1 METMVATFRLLIEV
15 LPDNDQLSAEVLDK
29 VVREWAW
36 DKKGTAQPSPDSR
49 PTFNLSGE
57 FPEKVPR
64 RIPCTRFGS
73 YDCKYYNGNPD
84 DFARQCASE
93 LEESNELTRER
104 ILVAPDIALRPATW
118 VRGGT
123 FHTQSTLRPLIGA
136 MHRPDGRQRVNV
148 VIVDQGFDKHLFP
161 ANYAGGIDVHTRVAG
176 AGHSAHATMIARNI
190 LAIAPD
196 ARLYDCPLIPSP
208 PVGARPV
215 IEDIQTFTVVATAL
229 CRCVAVPLVEISNAV
244 GFGTWVFV
252 NAWAVFDRRSD
263 IGPRHYCDD
272 PQHPLNQAVSELD
285 RVGADIVFAA
295 GNCGQF
301 DPDRR
306 CDAGVLGPCRS
317 ILGANSLR
325 SVLTVGAVRA
335 DLVPFGFTSQG
346 PGQPKL
352 GSAKP
357 DLCAPVQFA
366 ELSDRLA
373 VSSGTS
379 GATAV
384 AAGVIAALRRRWRA
398 TSVSPQTLRDILAQT
413 VRPLP
418 PYDASRGIGAGL
430 INLEAAAARLQQQF
444 P

>member
-1 METMVATFRLLIEV
+1 MEAMVATFRLLIEA
-15 LPDNDQLSAEVLDK
+15 LPNKDRISAEALDEA
-29 VVREWAW
+29 VTQSAS
-36 DKKGTAQPSPDSR
+36 DLGATAEPSPDSR
-49 PTFNLSGE
+49 PTFHLSGD

-64 RIPCTRFGS
+64 RIRSRFAS
-73 YDCKYYNGNPD
+73 YDFSYDGDPD
-84 DFARQCASE
+84 DFARRFAHD
-93 LEESNELTRER
+93 LEEVDER
-104 ILVAPDIALRPATW
+104 TKDRVVVASDIALRPATW
-118 VRGGT
+118 TGAGT
-123 FHTQSTLRPLIGA
+123 FDTQSVLLPLIGA
-136 MHRPDGRQRVNV
+136 IQRPEGHQRVNV
-148 VIVDQGFDKHLFP
+148 VIVDQGFDKQLFP
-161 ANYAGGIDVHTRVAG
+161 ANYAGGIDVDSRVAG
-176 AGHSAHATMIARNI
+176 AGHSAHAAMIAHNV
-190 LAIAPD
+190 LAIAP
-196 ARLYDCPLIPSP
+196 AVRLYDCPLIPAP
-208 PVGARPV
+208 PAGARTV
-215 IEDIQTFTVVATAL
+215 IEDIPTFTVAAAAL
-229 CRCVAVPLVEISNAV
+229 CSCVAVPLVVISNAAD
-244 GFGTWVFV
+244 FGTWVFV

-272 PQHPLNQAVSELD
+272 PEHPLNQAVSELD

-317 ILGANSLR
+317 ILGANSLQ

-357 DLCAPVQFA
+357 DLCAPTQFTDR
-366 ELSDRLA
+366 SDRLA

-384 AAGVIAALRRRWRA
+384 AAGVIAALRRRWSA
-398 TSVSPQTLRDILAQT
+398 TVVSPQKLRDILTQT

-418 PYDASRGIGAGL
+418 PYDGSRGIGAGL
-430 INLEAAAARLQQQF
+430 INLEVAAAQLQHQF